1 MRKLNFAFLIIAPIT
16 FLFILGCTPE
26 DMKKVEEIFKKE
38 MPKPQRII
46 TINSIVKYPRA
57 KDLEKE
63 IMTFT
68 GRKIWINTSSY
79 LHSKSIEEIEL
90 VKRDPEGNFYDLKL
104 KLSKHGKL
112 IWMQISTG
120 FSFQKFG
127 IVIDGLFYRTF
138 EAKPM
143 GKDEDYA
150 TLTGPFDKYTAEQL
164 KKYAKTNYDFFNQE

>member
-1 MRKLNFAFLIIAPIT
+1 MKKLNFAFLVIASIAFLSII
-16 FLFILGCTPE
+16 GCNPD
-26 DMKKVEEIFKKE
+26 DMRKIEEIFKKE

-46 TINSIVKYPRA
+46 TINSVVKYPRA

-63 IMTFT
+63 IMTFS
-68 GRKIWINTSSY
+68 GQKVWVNTSSY

-104 KLSKHGKL
+104 KLSNHGKL

-120 FSFQKFG
+120 YSFQQLG

-138 EAKPM
+138 KPQPM
-143 GKDEDYA
+143 GKDDDYA
-150 TLTGPFDKYTAEQL
+150 TIEGPFDKYTAEQV